1 MTRRLLQIFS
11 SHIEKISDAMTAS
24 SHFFR
29 FTFNSQNGAVQM
41 LFGEL
46 YFLEQVE
53 KGGGMNAL

>member
-29 FTFNSQNGAVQM
+29 FTFNSQHGAVQM

-46 YFLEQVE
+46 YFLEKTGR
-53 KGGGMNAL
+53 KGGE